1 MQLGITVGMS
11 GPHPKLDMDM
21 ILEAERLGYS
31 QAWTG
36 EAYSTDAVS
45 PAAWILAR
53 TTKIKAGTGI
63 MQMPARTPAC
73 AAMTV
78 LSLQALSGN
87 RFICGIGPSGPQV
100 IEGWHGVP
108 FGKPM
113 QRTKEYIA
121 IIKQILARE
130 KPLEFHGDQY
140 SIPYDGPD
148 ASGLGRPLRSIA
160 HGDPNVLFY
169 TASITPAG
177 LRTAGEVADGNL
189 PIFFSPDAPDVV
201 TGPTLEGRK
210 KIGRTMDGFDTAP
223 FVRAAMGPDVA
234 ACRDAIRPELALYI
248 GGMGAR
254 TKNFYNDMVSK
265 MGFRSRGKSHPGSL
279 LGRQEERGGRGGAG
293 RTDRRNLAV
302 RTSGP
307 DQGPSGG
314 VERCRQSGPHRHHGA
329 EGVWHR
335 CPARRGRGRVVAP
348 ADSSVTRGA
357 ERRSR
362 GGRRRRITSHGRRS
376 VPRGSVL

>member
-1 MQLGITVGMS
+1 MQLGITVDMS
-11 GPHPKLDMDM
+11 GPRPKLDMDRV
-21 ILEAERLGYS
+21 LEAERLGFT

-45 PAAWILAR
+45 PVTWILAR

-140 SIPYDGPD
+140 TIPYDGPG
-148 ASGLGRPLRSIA
+148 ATGLGRPLRSIA
-160 HGDPNVLFY
+160 HGNPDVSFF

-201 TGPTLEGRK
+201 TAPTLEGRK
-210 KIGRTMDGFDTAP
+210 KVGKTMAGFDTAP
-223 FVRAAMGPDVA
+223 YVRAKMGPDIA

-254 TKNFYNDMVSK
+254 SKNFYNDMISA
-265 MGFRSRGKSHPGSL
+265 MGFEADAKVIQDLYLDGKKNDAAANVPDKLIDAISLVGSA
-279 LGRQEERGGRGGAG
+279 ERIRDRLQAWKDVARNGHVGTMVLKGASV
-293 RTDRRNLAV
+293 DV
-302 RTSGP
+302 M
-307 DQGPSGG
+307 
-314 VERCRQSGPHRHHGA
+314 
-329 EGVWHR
+329 
-335 CPARRGRGRVVAP
+335 RVVAE
-348 ADSSVTRGA
+348 A
-357 ERRSR
+357 
-362 GGRRRRITSHGRRS
+362 
-376 VPRGSVL
+376 VL

>member
-1 MQLGITVGMS
+1 MQLGLTVGMS

-21 ILEAERLGYS
+21 ILEAENLGYS
-31 QAWTG
+31 QVWTG
-36 EAYSTDAVS
+36 ESYSTDAVS

-53 TTKIKAGTGI
+53 TTKIKAGTCI

-87 RFICGIGPSGPQV
+87 RFLCGIGPSGPQV

-113 QRTKEYIA
+113 QRTREYIA

-130 KPLEFHGDQY
+130 KPLSFQGEQY
-140 SIPYDGPD
+140 TIPYAGSD
-148 ASGLGRPLRSIA
+148 ATGLGRPLRSIA
-160 HGDPNVLFY
+160 HGDPNVPFY

-177 LRTAGEVADGNL
+177 LRMAGEVADGNL

-201 TGPTLEGRK
+201 TGPTLEGRRK
-210 KIGRTMDGFDTAP
+210 AGKTMDGFDTAP
-223 FVRAAMGPDVA
+223 FVRAKMGPDVA

-254 TKNFYNDMVSK
+254 KKNFYNDMVSK
-265 MGFRSRGKSHPGSL
+265 MGFEGEAKAIQDFYLDGKKNEAAAAVPDALIDAISLCGPAERIRDRLQAWKEVSKAGHVGTMVLKGSGIDVL
-279 LGRQEERGGRGGAG
+279 
-293 RTDRRNLAV
+293 
-302 RTSGP
+302 
-307 DQGPSGG
+307 
-314 VERCRQSGPHRHHGA
+314 
-329 EGVWHR
+329 
-335 CPARRGRGRVVAP
+335 RVVAE
-348 ADSSVTRGA
+348 A
-357 ERRSR
+357 
-362 GGRRRRITSHGRRS
+362 
-376 VPRGSVL
+376 VL

>member
-1 MQLGITVGMS
+1 MQLGITVDMS
-11 GPHPKLDMDM
+11 GPHPKLDMDRV
-21 ILEAERLGYS
+21 LEAERLGFT

-45 PAAWILAR
+45 PVTWILAR

-140 SIPYDGPD
+140 TIPYDGPG
-148 ASGLGRPLRSIA
+148 ATGLGRPLRSIA
-160 HGDPNVLFY
+160 HGNPDVSFF

-201 TGPTLEGRK
+201 TAPTLEGRTK
-210 KIGRTMDGFDTAP
+210 VGKTMAGFDTAP
-223 FVRAAMGPDVA
+223 YVRAKMGPDVA

-254 TKNFYNDMVSK
+254 SKNFYNDMISA
-265 MGFRSRGKSHPGSL
+265 MGFEADAKVIQDLYLDGKKNDAAAKVPDKLIDAISL
-279 LGRQEERGGRGGAG
+279 VGPAERIRDRLQAWQDVARNGHVGTMVLKGASV
-293 RTDRRNLAV
+293 DV
-302 RTSGP
+302 M
-307 DQGPSGG
+307 
-314 VERCRQSGPHRHHGA
+314 
-329 EGVWHR
+329 
-335 CPARRGRGRVVAP
+335 RVVAE
-348 ADSSVTRGA
+348 A
-357 ERRSR
+357 
-362 GGRRRRITSHGRRS
+362 
-376 VPRGSVL
+376 VL